1 MKKYTGLTIK
11 HAEEI
16 SKVMEQ
22 AKTGKADVL
31 VAEAM
36 CLLMDYK
43 QVLLEEEEYEKLS
56 DLKYLEDT
64 HVIDIP
70 YLI

>member
-22 AKTGKADVL
+22 AKSDTDVL

-36 CLLMDYK
+36 CLLMDFK

>member
-1 MKKYTGLTIK
+1 MEKFTHLTIDD
-11 HAEEI
+11 AEKI
-16 SKVMEQ
+16 SKIMEQ
-22 AKTGKADVL
+22 AKSDTDLL

-36 CLLMDYK
+36 CLLMDFK
-43 QVLLEEEEYEKLS
+43 QFLLDQEEYEKLS

-70 YLI
+70 FLI

>member
-1 MKKYTGLTIK
+1 MEKFTHLTIDD
-11 HAEEI
+11 AEKI
-16 SKVMEQ
+16 SKIMEQ
-22 AKTGKADVL
+22 AKSDTDLL

-36 CLLMDYK
+36 CLLMDFK
-43 QVLLEEEEYEKLS
+43 QFLLEQEEYEKLS

-70 YLI
+70 FLI